1 MYLPL
6 RPLSSVHSWRYPV
19 LGPVILAA
27 SRSDK
32 MRRFVSAAP
41 GTKQVVDRFIA
52 GESVDQVVPIV
63 QDAADKGLEVTLDVV
78 GEDITTPAQA
88 EAARDAYLELI
99 ERLKVLD
106 LGPRA
111 EMSVKLSMFGQSL
124 PSPAATLNGEPSGL
138 APTFPGGHEL
148 ALANVRPV
156 VEAAAAIG
164 TTVTLD
170 AEDHTTLDSM
180 FAIHE
185 ELRKDFP
192 QTGCVIQSYLFRT
205 EDDARRLAAAGS
217 RVRIVKG
224 AYKEPA
230 SVAYQ
235 DKAEIDKAYV
245 RITKILMAGEGY
257 PMIGSHDPR
266 LIAIAQ
272 ELGRQYGRKLDEY
285 EFQMLYGIRSDEHIR
300 LAAEGHRMRVY
311 TAYGTDWYGYF
322 MRRLAEKPANLL
334 FFGRS
339 VLTKG

>member
-1 MYLPL
+1 M
-6 RPLSSVHSWRYPV
+6 

-27 SRSDK
+27 SRSDR
-32 MRRFVSAAP
+32 MRRLISAAP
-41 GTKQVVDRFIA
+41 VTKQVVDRFIP
-52 GESVDQVVPIV
+52 GETVDDIVPIIG
-63 QDAADKGLEVTLDVV
+63 DLTAKGLELTMDVV
-78 GEDITTPAQA
+78 GEDITTPEQA
-88 EAARDAYLELI
+88 GAARDAYLSLI
-99 ERLKVLD
+99 DHLRDLD
-106 LGPRA
+106 LGEKV
-111 EMSVKLSMFGQSL
+111 EMSVKLSMFGQAL
-124 PSPAATLNGEPSGL
+124 D
-138 APTFPGGHEL
+138 GGHEL

-192 QTGCVIQSYLFRT
+192 QTGCVIQAYLFRT
-205 EDDARRLAAAGS
+205 EADARRLAAAGS
-217 RVRIVKG
+217 RVRLVKG

-230 SVAYQ
+230 EVAYQ
-235 DKAEIDKAYV
+235 QKHETDKAYV
-245 RITKILMAGEGY
+245 RILRILMEGEGY

-272 ELGRQYGRKLDEY
+272 ELAHQAGRKPNEY
-285 EFQMLYGIRSDEHIR
+285 EFQMLYGIRGDEHLR

-322 MRRLAEKPANLL
+322 MRRLAEKPANLR
-334 FFGRS
+334 FFLRS
-339 VLTKG
+339 MVSKG

>member
-1 MYLPL
+1 M
-6 RPLSSVHSWRYPV
+6 

-32 MRRFVSAAP
+32 MRRFISAAP

-52 GESVDQVVPIV
+52 GEGVDQVVPVI
-63 QDAADKGLEVTLDVV
+63 QDAAAKGLEVTLDVV
-78 GEDITTPAQA
+78 GEDITTPEQA
-88 EAARDAYLELI
+88 AAARDAYLELI
-99 ERLKVLD
+99 GRLEK
-106 LGPRA
+106 LGLGARA

-124 PSPAATLNGEPSGL
+124 PSPTTALDGEPSGP
-138 APTFPGGHEL
+138 APEFPGGHDL

-205 EDDARRLAAAGS
+205 EADARRLAAAGS
-217 RVRIVKG
+217 RVRLVKG

-235 DKAEIDKAYV
+235 SKPEIDKAYV
-245 RITKILMAGEGY
+245 RILKTLMLGEGY

-266 LIAIAQ
+266 LIAIGQ
-272 ELGRQYGRKLDEY
+272 ELARQAGRKLDEY

-334 FFGRS
+334 FFARS
-339 VLTKG
+339 VVTKG

>member
-1 MYLPL
+1 M
-6 RPLSSVHSWRYPV
+6 
-19 LGPVILAA
+19 LGPVLLAA
-27 SRSDK
+27 SRSDAI
-32 MRRFVSAAP
+32 RRLVSAAP
-41 GTKQVVDRFIA
+41 GTKQVVARFIA
-52 GESVDQVVPIV
+52 GETLDQVIPIV
-63 QDAADKGLEVTLDVV
+63 KDAAAEGLEVTLDVV
-78 GEDITTPAQA
+78 GEDITTVEQSY
-88 EAARDAYLELI
+88 AARDAYLELI
-99 ERLKVLD
+99 GRLKE
-106 LGPRA
+106 LGLGTKA

-124 PSPAATLNGEPSGL
+124 EIEGGGPEGSSVKGGGGRRA
-138 APTFPGGHEL
+138 GHEL
-148 ALANVRPV
+148 ALANIRPV

-185 ELRKDFP
+185 ELRRDFP
-192 QTGCVIQSYLFRT
+192 QTGCVIQAYLFRT

-235 DKAEIDKAYV
+235 DKAEVDKAFV
-245 RITKILMAGEGY
+245 RIVKILMAGEGY

-266 LIAIAQ
+266 LIAISQ
-272 ELGRQYGRKLDEY
+272 ELARQAGRKLDEY
-285 EFQMLYGIRSDEHIR
+285 EFQMLYGIRSEEHVR

-334 FFGRS
+334 FFARS
-339 VLTKG
+339 ILTKG

>member
-1 MYLPL
+1 M
-6 RPLSSVHSWRYPV
+6 

-32 MRRFVSAAP
+32 MRRFISAAP
-41 GTKQVVDRFIA
+41 GTKQVVSRFIA
-52 GESVDQVVPIV
+52 GETVDQVVPVI
-63 QDAADKGLEVTLDVV
+63 QDSAAKGLEVTLDVV

-88 EAARDAYLELI
+88 AAARDAYLELI
-99 ERLKVLD
+99 GRLKE
-106 LGPRA
+106 LGLGTRA

-124 PSPAATLNGEPSGL
+124 D
-138 APTFPGGHEL
+138 GGHDL
-148 ALANVRPV
+148 ALANARTV

-192 QTGCVIQSYLFRT
+192 QTGCVIQAYLYRT
-205 EDDARRLAAAGS
+205 ESDARRLADAGS
-217 RVRIVKG
+217 RVRLVKG

-235 DKAEIDKAYV
+235 NKPEIDKAYV
-245 RITKILMAGEGY
+245 RVCRTLMGGDGY

-266 LIAIAQ
+266 LISISQ
-272 ELGRQYGRKLDEY
+272 ELAHRAGRKLDEY

-334 FFGRS
+334 FFARS

>member
-1 MYLPL
+1 M
-6 RPLSSVHSWRYPV
+6 

-27 SRSDK
+27 SRSDR
-32 MRRFVSAAP
+32 MRRFISAAP

-52 GESVDQVVPIV
+52 GEGVDDVVPIV
-63 QDAADKGLEVTLDVV
+63 VDACDKGLEVTLDVV
-78 GEDITTPAQA
+78 GEDITTPEQA
-88 EAARDAYLELI
+88 AAARDAYLELI
-99 ERLKVLD
+99 SRLKD
-106 LGPRA
+106 LGLGTKA

-124 PSPAATLNGEPSGL
+124 PSPTTALNGEPSGL
-138 APTFPGGHEL
+138 AEKFPGGHEL

-192 QTGCVIQSYLFRT
+192 QTGCVIQAYLFRT

-235 DKAEIDKAYV
+235 DKGEIDKAYV
-245 RITKILMAGEGY
+245 RILKVLMEGDGY

-266 LIAIAQ
+266 LISISQ
-272 ELGRQYGRKLDEY
+272 ELARRAGRKLDEY

-334 FFGRS
+334 FFARS
-339 VLTKG
+339 ILTKG

>member
-1 MYLPL
+1 M
-6 RPLSSVHSWRYPV
+6 

-32 MRRFVSAAP
+32 MRRIVSAAP
-41 GTKQVVDRFIA
+41 VTKPVVNRFIP
-52 GESVDQVVPIV
+52 GETVDQVIPIV
-63 QDAADKGLEVTLDVV
+63 EDLTGKGLEVTLDVV
-78 GEDITTPAQA
+78 GEDITEVAQSH
-88 EAARDAYLELI
+88 AARDAYLQLI
-99 ERLKVLD
+99 ERLAE
-106 LGPRA
+106 LGLGDKA
-111 EMSVKLSMFGQSL
+111 EMSVKLSMFGQAL
-124 PSPAATLNGEPSGL
+124 E
-138 APTFPGGHEL
+138 GGHEL

-192 QTGCVIQSYLFRT
+192 QTGCVIQAYLFRT
-205 EDDARRLAAAGS
+205 EADARRLAADGS

-230 SVAYQ
+230 EVAYQ

-245 RITKILMAGEGY
+245 RILKILMDGEGY

-266 LIAIAQ
+266 LIAIGQ
-272 ELGRQYGRKLDEY
+272 ELARKAGRKLDEY
-285 EFQMLYGIRSDEHIR
+285 EFQMLYGIRSEEHLR

-334 FFGRS
+334 FFVRS
-339 VLTKG
+339 MITKN

>member
-1 MYLPL
+1 M
-6 RPLSSVHSWRYPV
+6 

-27 SRSDK
+27 SRSDR

-52 GESVDQVVPIV
+52 GETVEQVVPIV
-63 QDAADKGLEVTLDVV
+63 QEAAARGLEVTLDVV
-78 GEDITTPAQA
+78 GEDITAPEQA
-88 EAARDAYLELI
+88 TAARDAYLELI
-99 ERLKVLD
+99 EHLGALD
-106 LGPRA
+106 LGTRA
-111 EMSVKLSMFGQSL
+111 EMSVKLSLFGQSL
-124 PSPAATLNGEPSGL
+124 PSPTTALNREPSGL
-138 APTFPGGHEL
+138 APLASIGGHER

-185 ELRKDFP
+185 ELRRDFP
-192 QTGCVIQSYLFRT
+192 QTGCVIQAYLFRT
-205 EDDARRLAAAGS
+205 EADARRLADAGS

-245 RITKILMAGEGY
+245 RVLRILMRGDGY

-266 LIAIAQ
+266 LISIAQ
-272 ELGRQYGRKLDEY
+272 ELAHRAGRKLDEY
-285 EFQMLYGIRSDEHIR
+285 EFQMLYGIRGEEHLR
-300 LAAEGHRMRVY
+300 LAAQGHRMRVY

-334 FFGRS
+334 FFARS
-339 VLTKG
+339 LITKG

>member
-1 MYLPL
+1 M
-6 RPLSSVHSWRYPV
+6 

-32 MRRFVSAAP
+32 MRRIVSAAP
-41 GTKQVVDRFIA
+41 VTKPVVNRFIP
-52 GESVDQVVPIV
+52 GETVDQVIPIV
-63 QDAADKGLEVTLDVV
+63 TELAGKGLEVTLDVV
-78 GEDITTPAQA
+78 GEDITTPGQA
-88 EAARDAYLELI
+88 TAARDAYLRLI
-99 ERLKVLD
+99 ERLKP
-106 LGPRA
+106 LGLGARA
-111 EMSVKLSMFGQSL
+111 EMSVKLSMFGQAL
-124 PSPAATLNGEPSGL
+124 EN
-138 APTFPGGHEL
+138 GHEL

-156 VEAAAAIG
+156 VEAAAEIG

-192 QTGCVIQSYLFRT
+192 QTGCVIQAYLFRT
-205 EDDARRLAAAGS
+205 EEDARRLAANGS

-235 DKAEIDKAYV
+235 DRTEIDKAYV
-245 RITKILMAGEGY
+245 RVLGTLMAGSGY

-266 LIAIAQ
+266 LIAITQ
-272 ELGRQYGRKLDEY
+272 ELARRHGRKLDEY
-285 EFQMLYGIRSDEHIR
+285 EFQMLYGIRSEEHVR

-334 FFGRS
+334 FFVRS
-339 VLTKG
+339 MITKN

>member
-1 MYLPL
+1 M
-6 RPLSSVHSWRYPV
+6 

-32 MRRFVSAAP
+32 MRRLVSAAP
-41 GTKQVVDRFIA
+41 GTKQVVARFIA
-52 GESVDQVVPIV
+52 GEIVDDVVPIV
-63 QDAADKGLEVTLDVV
+63 RDLTARGLEVTLDVV
-78 GEDITTPAQA
+78 GEDITTVEQSH
-88 EAARDAYLELI
+88 AARDAYLELI
-99 ERLKVLD
+99 GRLKE
-106 LGPRA
+106 LGLGERA

-124 PSPAATLNGEPSGL
+124 EIGEGEAEGL
-138 APTFPGGHEL
+138 SVEGGGGRRVGGHEL

-156 VEAAAAIG
+156 VAAAAEIG

-192 QTGCVIQSYLFRT
+192 QTGCVIQAYLFRT
-205 EDDARRLAAAGS
+205 EEDARRLAANGS

-230 SVAYQ
+230 EVALQ

-245 RITKILMAGEGY
+245 RIMKILMDGEGY

-266 LIAIAQ
+266 LIAIGQ
-272 ELGRQYGRKLDEY
+272 ELARRAGRKLDEY
-285 EFQMLYGIRSDEHIR
+285 EFQMLYGIRSEEQNR

-334 FFGRS
+334 FFVRS
-339 VLTKG
+339 ILTKG

>member
-1 MYLPL
+1 M
-6 RPLSSVHSWRYPV
+6 

-27 SRSDK
+27 SRSDR
-32 MRRFVSAAP
+32 MRRLISAAP
-41 GTKQVVDRFIA
+41 VTKPVVDRFIP

-63 QDAADKGLEVTLDVV
+63 RELTARGLELTMDVV
-78 GEDITTPAQA
+78 GEDITTPEQA
-88 EAARDAYLELI
+88 AAARDAYLELI
-99 ERLKVLD
+99 GRLAELD
-106 LGPRA
+106 LGTRA
-111 EMSVKLSMFGQSL
+111 EMSVKLSMFGQ
-124 PSPAATLNGEPSGL
+124 AL
-138 APTFPGGHEL
+138 AGGHEL

-180 FAIHE
+180 FAIHD

-192 QTGCVIQSYLFRT
+192 ETGCVIQSYLFRT
-205 EDDARRLAAAGS
+205 EADARRLAANGS
-217 RVRIVKG
+217 RVRLVKG

-230 SVAYQ
+230 EVAYQ
-235 DKAEIDKAYV
+235 RKAEIDKAYV
-245 RITKILMAGEGY
+245 RVLRILMEGDGY

-266 LIAIAQ
+266 LISIAQ
-272 ELGRQYGRKLDEY
+272 ELGRRAGRKVDEY
-285 EFQMLYGIRSDEHIR
+285 EFQMLYGIRSDEHLR

-334 FFGRS
+334 FFARS
-339 VLTKG
+339 VLTRD

>member
-1 MYLPL
+1 MRTATAPSV
-6 RPLSSVHSWRYPV
+6 LSVEVPV

-32 MRRFVSAAP
+32 MRRFISAAP
-41 GTKQVVDRFIA
+41 GTKQVVSRFIA
-52 GESVDQVVPIV
+52 GETVDQVVPVI
-63 QDAADKGLEVTLDVV
+63 QDSAAKGLEVTLDVV

-88 EAARDAYLELI
+88 AAARDAYLELI
-99 ERLKVLD
+99 GRLKE
-106 LGPRA
+106 LGLGTRA

-124 PSPAATLNGEPSGL
+124 D
-138 APTFPGGHEL
+138 GGHDL
-148 ALANVRPV
+148 ALANARTV

-192 QTGCVIQSYLFRT
+192 QTGCVIQAYLYRT
-205 EDDARRLAAAGS
+205 ESDARRLADAGS
-217 RVRIVKG
+217 RVRLVKG

-235 DKAEIDKAYV
+235 NKPEIDKAYV
-245 RITKILMAGEGY
+245 RVCRTLMGGDGY

-266 LIAIAQ
+266 LISISQ
-272 ELGRQYGRKLDEY
+272 ELAHRAGRKLDEY

-334 FFGRS
+334 FFARS

>member
-1 MYLPL
+1 
-6 RPLSSVHSWRYPV
+6 
-19 LGPVILAA
+19 VILAA

-32 MRRFVSAAP
+32 MRRIVSAAP
-41 GTKQVVDRFIA
+41 VTKPVVNRFIP
-52 GESVDQVVPIV
+52 GETVGQVIPIV
-63 QDAADKGLEVTLDVV
+63 EELTGKGLEVTLDVV
-78 GEDITTPAQA
+78 GEDITTVEQSH
-88 EAARDAYLELI
+88 AARDAYLELI
-99 ERLKVLD
+99 EHLAA
-106 LGPRA
+106 LGLGEKA

-124 PSPAATLNGEPSGL
+124 D
-138 APTFPGGHEL
+138 GGHEL

-156 VEAAAAIG
+156 VEAAAKIG

-185 ELRKDFP
+185 ELRRDFP
-192 QTGCVIQSYLFRT
+192 QTGCVIQAYLFRT
-205 EDDARRLAAAGS
+205 ESDARRLAAAGS

-230 SVAYQ
+230 EVAYQ
-235 DKAEIDKAYV
+235 DKGEIDKAYV
-245 RITKILMAGEGY
+245 RILKTLMDGEGY

-266 LIAIAQ
+266 LIAIGQ
-272 ELGRQYGRKLDEY
+272 ELARKAGRKLDEY
-285 EFQMLYGIRSDEHIR
+285 EFQMLYGIRSEEHVR

-334 FFGRS
+334 FFLRS
-339 VLTKG
+339 MITKN

>member
-1 MYLPL
+1 M
-6 RPLSSVHSWRYPV
+6 

-27 SRSDK
+27 SRSDQ
-32 MRRFVSAAP
+32 MRRLISAAP
-41 GTKQVVDRFIA
+41 VTKQVVDRFIP
-52 GESVDQVVPIV
+52 GETVDEIVPIV
-63 QDAADKGLEVTLDVV
+63 QDLTAKGLELTMDVV
-78 GEDITTPAQA
+78 GEDITTPEQA
-88 EAARDAYLELI
+88 AAARDAYLLLVD
-99 ERLKVLD
+99 RLKELE
-106 LGPRA
+106 LGTRA
-111 EMSVKLSMFGQSL
+111 EMSIKLSMFGQAL
-124 PSPAATLNGEPSGL
+124 E
-138 APTFPGGHEL
+138 GGHAL

-192 QTGCVIQSYLFRT
+192 QTGCVIQAYLFRT
-205 EDDARRLAAAGS
+205 ESDARRLAEAGS
-217 RVRIVKG
+217 RVRLVKG

-230 SVAYQ
+230 EVAYQ
-235 DKAEIDKAYV
+235 QKHEIDKAYV
-245 RITKILMAGEGY
+245 RTLRILMEGEGY

-266 LIAIAQ
+266 LISIGQ
-272 ELGRQYGRKLDEY
+272 ELARRAGRKLDEY
-285 EFQMLYGIRSDEHIR
+285 EFQMLYGIRSDEHLR

-334 FFGRS
+334 FFARS
-339 VLTKG
+339 TLTKG

>member
-1 MYLPL
+1 M
-6 RPLSSVHSWRYPV
+6 

-32 MRRFVSAAP
+32 MRRIVSAAP
-41 GTKQVVDRFIA
+41 VTKPVVTRFIP
-52 GESVDQVVPIV
+52 GETVDQVIPIV
-63 QDAADKGLEVTLDVV
+63 EELTRNGLEVTLDVV
-78 GEDITTPAQA
+78 GEDITEVAQSH
-88 EAARDAYLELI
+88 AARDAYLLLI
-99 ERLKVLD
+99 ERLAE
-106 LGPRA
+106 LGLGESV
-111 EMSVKLSMFGQSL
+111 EMSVKLSMFGQAL
-124 PSPAATLNGEPSGL
+124 D
-138 APTFPGGHEL
+138 GGHEL

-185 ELRKDFP
+185 ELRRDFP
-192 QTGCVIQSYLFRT
+192 QTGCVIQAYLFRT
-205 EDDARRLAAAGS
+205 EADARRLAAAGS

-230 SVAYQ
+230 EVAYLN
-235 DKAEIDKAYV
+235 KAEIDKAYV
-245 RITKILMAGEGY
+245 RIMRILMEGEGY

-272 ELGRQYGRKLDEY
+272 ELARQAGRKLDEY
-285 EFQMLYGIRSDEHIR
+285 EFQMLYGIRGEEHLR

-334 FFGRS
+334 FFLRS
-339 VLTKG
+339 MITKN

>member
-1 MYLPL
+1 M
-6 RPLSSVHSWRYPV
+6 

-32 MRRFVSAAP
+32 MRRIVSAAP
-41 GTKQVVDRFIA
+41 VTKPVVNRFIP
-52 GESVDQVVPIV
+52 GETVDQVIPIV
-63 QDAADKGLEVTLDVV
+63 EELTRSGLEVTLDVV
-78 GEDITTPAQA
+78 GEDITAVEQSY
-88 EAARDAYLELI
+88 AARDAYLQLI
-99 ERLKVLD
+99 ERLAE
-106 LGPRA
+106 LGLGEKA
-111 EMSVKLSMFGQSL
+111 EMSVKLSMFGQAL
-124 PSPAATLNGEPSGL
+124 E
-138 APTFPGGHEL
+138 GGHEL

-185 ELRKDFP
+185 ELRRDFP
-192 QTGCVIQSYLFRT
+192 QTGCVIQAYLFRT
-205 EDDARRLAAAGS
+205 EADARRLAAAGS

-230 SVAYQ
+230 EVAYL

-245 RITKILMAGEGY
+245 RILKILMDCEGY

-266 LIAIAQ
+266 LIAIGQ
-272 ELGRQYGRKLDEY
+272 ELARKAGRKLDEY
-285 EFQMLYGIRSDEHIR
+285 EFQMLYGIRSEEHLR

-334 FFGRS
+334 FFVRS
-339 VLTKG
+339 MITKN

>member
-1 MYLPL
+1 MLAPL
-6 RPLSSVHSWRYPV
+6 
-19 LGPVILAA
+19 ILAA

-32 MRRFVSAAP
+32 MRSFVSAAP

-52 GESVDQVVPIV
+52 GESVDQVVPVIE
-63 QDAADKGLEVTLDVV
+63 DAAAKGLEVTLDVV
-78 GEDITTPAQA
+78 GEDITTVEQSH
-88 EAARDAYLELI
+88 AARDAYLELI
-99 ERLKVLD
+99 GRLEE
-106 LGPRA
+106 LGLGTKA
-111 EMSVKLSMFGQSL
+111 EMSVKLSMFGQAL
-124 PSPAATLNGEPSGL
+124 
-138 APTFPGGHEL
+138 PGGHEL

-192 QTGCVIQSYLFRT
+192 QTGCVIQAYLFRT

-230 SVAYQ
+230 EVAYQ
-235 DKAEIDKAYV
+235 DKAETDKAYV
-245 RITKILMAGEGY
+245 RIMRILMEGSGY

-266 LIAIAQ
+266 LISIAQ
-272 ELGRQYGRKLDEY
+272 ELARTAGRKLDEY
-285 EFQMLYGIRSDEHIR
+285 EFQMLYGIRSDEHLR

-334 FFGRS
+334 FFARS
-339 VLTKG
+339 ILTKD

>member
-1 MYLPL
+1 M
-6 RPLSSVHSWRYPV
+6 
-19 LGPVILAA
+19 LGSVILAA
-27 SRSDK
+27 SRSGQ
-32 MRRFVSAAP
+32 MRRFVSVAP

-52 GESVDQVVPIV
+52 GETVEQVVPVIE
-63 QDAADKGLEVTLDVV
+63 DAADKGLELTLDVV
-78 GEDITTPAQA
+78 GEDITEPADA
-88 EAARDAYLELI
+88 AAARDAYLELI
-99 ERLKVLD
+99 GRLKD
-106 LGPRA
+106 LGLGTRA
-111 EMSVKLSMFGQSL
+111 EMSVKLSMFGQAL
-124 PSPAATLNGEPSGL
+124 D
-138 APTFPGGHEL
+138 GGHEL

-192 QTGCVIQSYLFRT
+192 QTGCVIQSCLFRT

-230 SVAYQ
+230 TVAYQ
-235 DKAEIDKAYV
+235 DKSEVDKAYV
-245 RITKILMAGEGY
+245 RIVKILMEGEGY

-266 LIAIAQ
+266 IIAIAQ
-272 ELGRQYGRKLDEY
+272 ELARRSGRKLDEY
-285 EFQMLYGIRSDEHIR
+285 EFQMLYGIRSEEHVR

-322 MRRLAEKPANLL
+322 MRRLAERPANLL
-334 FFGRS
+334 FFLRS
-339 VLTKG
+339 MITKG